1 MSFTIDIDTGGTF
14 TDGFLNRNGEVR
26 TVKVPTTPHDL
37 TVCFAECIK
46 AGAKAFDIS
55 EQDLLYD
62 TEIIRFSNTIGTN
75 TIIQRDGTRIGLLL
89 SKGLADLAPTEAT
102 ATQRP
107 LVQPNMVLEIDE
119 ATDGNGEIKTR
130 PQPADVLRAAQQL
143 IDTGARC
150 LVVAFENSEMN
161 PANEREVRRIIK
173 AEYPRDYLGSIP
185 VFLAS
190 DITPRSGVEARIN
203 TAVLNAYVHAKLTRL
218 LYKAGENL
226 RQRQYR
232 RTLFIGHNNGTV
244 ARVAKTR
251 AFQTYN
257 SGPAAGLLGVQW
269 LGKLYGKKRL
279 ISTDMGGTSFDIG
292 WIREGEPSYALE
304 PEVEGFACNLPMLE
318 IAAFGA
324 GGGSIAA
331 LLDGELRVGPQSAG
345 ALPGPVCFGLGGAE
359 PTVTDANLT
368 LGLLDANFFLGG
380 SMRLDVEKA
389 RAAIADKIAKPLGI
403 TVEEAALAIRAEID
417 RAMGKEVAVVA
428 QGFGEG
434 EEPVIVAYGGAGGLH
449 ACAIA
454 EEAGLSSIIVTPFSA
469 VFSAFSSSLIDV
481 GHIYY
486 RRLGASLSDAA
497 VMGRIEAALS
507 SMETE
512 ARRDMR
518 GEGID
523 FARATTHVHL
533 LVRDK
538 DKKQQILIPVTVAD
552 FRKDGMA
559 AVVARAAKAMGM
571 KAADLVLDTLGYL
584 VQAPVSPFKPARH
597 ACAHGPADEA
607 IKERR
612 SVYDGGQKKAAAIP
626 VYDRQLLL
634 AGHELSGPA
643 IVESD
648 QTTFFV
654 HAGWRFTIDDY
665 NNALVQRG
673 RLS

>member
-46 AGAKAFDIS
+46 AGAKAFDVS

-89 SKGLADLAPTEAT
+89 SRGLADLAPTEAT

-107 LVQPNMVLEIDE
+107 LVQPNMVLELDE
-119 ATDGNGEIKTR
+119 ATDSNGKIKVC

-190 DITPRSGVEARIN
+190 DITPRSGAAARIN

-232 RTLFIGHNNGTV
+232 KTLFIGHNNGTV

-292 WIREGEPSYALE
+292 WIKEGEPSYALE
-304 PEVEGFACNLPMLE
+304 PDVEGFGCNLPMME

-331 LLDGELRVGPQSAG
+331 VVDGKLRVGPQSAG
-345 ALPGPVCFGLGGAE
+345 ALPGPVCFGLGGTE
-359 PTVTDANLT
+359 PTVTDANLA

-380 SMRLDVEKA
+380 TMRLDVEKA
-389 RAAIADKIAKPLGI
+389 RFVIADKIAKPLGI
-403 TVEEAALAIRAEID
+403 SVEEAALAIRAEID
-417 RAMGKEVAVVA
+417 RAMGKEVAIVA
-428 QGFGEG
+428 QGFGAG

-454 EEAGLSSIIVTPFSA
+454 EAAGLGSIIVTPFSA

-486 RRLGASLSDAA
+486 RRLGTPLSDST
-497 VMGRIEAALS
+497 VLGQIETALS
-507 SMETE
+507 DMETE

-523 FARATTHVHL
+523 FANVTSHVHF
-533 LVRDK
+533 LVSDRDK
-538 DKKQQILIPVTVAD
+538 KKQILIPVTVAD
-552 FRKDGMA
+552 FRKNGMA
-559 AVVARAAKAMGM
+559 AVATRAAKLMGLQD
-571 KAADLVLDTLGYL
+571 KDLLLDTLGYL
-584 VQAPVSPFKPARH
+584 VQAPVSPFKPASH
-597 ACAHGPADEA
+597 ARAHGPVDAA
-607 IKERR
+607 IKEMR
-612 SVYDGGQKKAAAIP
+612 SVYDADQKKAADVP
-626 VYDRQLLL
+626 VYDRKLLL

-654 HAGWRFTIDDY
+654 HAGWRFAIDDY

>member
-14 TDGFLNRNGEVR
+14 TDGFLNRDGEVR

-46 AGAKAFDIS
+46 AGARAFDVS

-89 SKGLADLAPTEAT
+89 SKGMADLAPTEAT

-130 PQPADVLRAAQQL
+130 PQPADVLCAAQQL

-190 DITPRSGVEARIN
+190 DITPRSGVESRIN

-232 RTLFIGHNNGTV
+232 KTLFIGHNNGTV

-269 LGKLYGKKRL
+269 LGKLYNKKRL

-292 WIREGEPSYALE
+292 WIKEGEPSYALK
-304 PEVEGFACNLPMLE
+304 PDVEGFACNLPMLE

-331 LLDGELRVGPQSAG
+331 VIDGKLRVGPQSAG

-389 RAAIADKIAKPLGI
+389 RAVIADKIAKPLGI

-454 EEAGLSSIIVTPFSA
+454 EAAGLSSIIVTPFSA

-486 RRLGASLSDAA
+486 RRLGASLSDTAIS
-497 VMGRIEAALS
+497 GRVEAALS
-507 SMETE
+507 GMENE

-523 FARATTHVHL
+523 FANVTSHLHL
-533 LVRDK
+533 LVSDK

-552 FRKDGMA
+552 FRMGGMA
-559 AVVARAAKAMGM
+559 AVAARAAKAMGI
-571 KAADLVLDTLGYL
+571 KAADLVIDTLGYL

-597 ACAHGPADEA
+597 SRAHGSVDAT

-612 SVYDGGQKKAAAIP
+612 SVYDAGQKKAIAIP

-643 IVESD
+643 IVESN

-654 HAGWRFTIDDY
+654 HAGWRFAIDDH

-673 RLS
+673 PLS